1 MKTLKTTIKK
11 FMVFIMTV
19 LAILLFNS
27 CEDFIE
33 EDIILPDSSP
43 SEQLISLDRLLNQL
57 YLESKIAFV
66 QDGES
71 IQDALDAA
79 LGGDIIYIEPGTYQE
94 NLTINKSDVK
104 LIGLSL
110 TPNDLVINNSIE
122 NNIEILKL
130 YDQKSIDDF
139 QKKSQ
144 NRATTSSISD
154 FSRTELGAGI
164 AHYQFNV
171 KMGVGDFDMVR
182 IHRVVRES
190 RPYHPVPLKGDVFM
204 VHGAFIG
211 FVGTFLASGLESS
224 DDINAKTSSPFYLAS
239 KNIDVW
245 GIDMGWTMVPN
256 STTEFGFMEGW
267 GYEKDASHTLQAMGI
282 ARLVRGIT
290 GQGFSG
296 LNLFGFS
303 SGNTVA
309 YAAANRETQES
320 NMSKRHVKGIISL
333 DNAFKVM
340 DGDSGCDAAMGIET
354 QITGGTFQNEN
365 GAFFSLLAN
374 LALGDPEGESPIF
387 GPDFTNIQAFRFTL
401 YTPNVIGATFFVGN
415 LEGPFYSEEE
425 RALKVVSSYPHF
437 MPNLLWQ
444 EIDAVNCSSMDVTF
458 DDYLNQISVPILYIG
473 AEAGP
478 GSEAGFFTG
487 GLTASTDVTNHLV
500 NSIGHVDTVIGND
513 ANKDVWPL
521 LRNWLKNHN

>member
-1 MKTLKTTIKK
+1 MAITLIG
-11 FMVFIMTV
+11 
-19 LAILLFNS
+19 LAILLFNG
-27 CEDFIE
+27 CEDSF
-33 EDIILPDSSP
+33 EDEIIPPDTSS
-43 SEQLISLDRLLNQL
+43 SEQLITFDRLISQL
-57 YLESKIAFV
+57 DLQSKIAFV

-79 LGGDIIYIEPGTYQE
+79 IHGDIIYIEPGTYQE
-94 NLTINKSDVK
+94 NLIINKSDVR
-104 LIGLSL
+104 LIGLSI
-110 TPNDLVINNSIE
+110 TPNDLIINSGIE
-122 NNIEILKL
+122 NKIELLKL
-130 YDQKSIDDF
+130 YDQQSIDDF
-139 QKKSQ
+139 LKKSQ
-144 NRATTSSISD
+144 NRTETSSISD
-154 FSRTELGAGI
+154 FSRTTLGAGI

-171 KMGVGDFDMVR
+171 QMGEGEFDVVR

-204 VHGAFIG
+204 VHGAFTG
-211 FVGTFLASGLESS
+211 FVDTFLAIGLESS
-224 DDINAKTSSPFYLAS
+224 DDINAKNSSPFYLAS

-256 STTEFGFMEGW
+256 SASDFSFMEGW
-267 GYEKDASHTLQAMGI
+267 GYEKDASHTLQAMSI
-282 ARLVRGIT
+282 ARMIRGIT

-340 DGDSGCDAAMGIET
+340 DVDSGCAFAIPIEAE
-354 QITGGTFQNEN
+354 IAGGQFQNEN
-365 GAFFSLLAN
+365 GAFFSLLGN
-374 LALGDPEGESPIF
+374 LAIDDPNGGPSLF
-387 GPDFTNIQAFRFTL
+387 GPDFTNIQAFRFAF
-401 YTPNVIGATFFVGN
+401 YTPNIFGATFYTGD

-425 RALKVVSSYPHF
+425 RILKAVSSYPHF

-458 DDYLNQISVPILYIG
+458 DDYLDLITLPILYIG

-478 GSEAGFFTG
+478 GSEAGFYTG
-487 GLTASTDVTNHLV
+487 DLTASTDITNHLV

-513 ANKDVWPL
+513 ADQNVWSL
-521 LRNWLKNHN
+521 LRNWLKNHQ